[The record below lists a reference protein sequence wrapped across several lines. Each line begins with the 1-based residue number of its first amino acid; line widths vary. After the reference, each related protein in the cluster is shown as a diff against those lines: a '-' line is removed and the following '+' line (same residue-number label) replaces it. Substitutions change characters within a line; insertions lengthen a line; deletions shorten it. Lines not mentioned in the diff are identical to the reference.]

1 MKETLAWA
9 PVPPHRLDSR
19 GARRS
24 PWEAPGRACLWC
36 LTPAHAR
43 GARVREAR
51 SAQRAASGTSTVPNH
66 TLDVDSSS
74 PQQSSMLLW
83 RIISIA
89 LRSAADGSLH
99 HVERVQKGT
108 RRSTQTHSARA
119 ASSSPCLDRR
129 SPGRS
134 RSGVPPPRALAP
146 HSACT
151 SSQGSS
157 RPEVNLVFLLL
168 FEICSRRRPQRRTLT
183 GFQGHRG
190 PQREGAGH
198 AQHALDHR

>member
-1 MKETLAWA
+1 
-9 PVPPHRLDSR
+9 
-19 GARRS
+19 
-24 PWEAPGRACLWC
+24 
-36 LTPAHAR
+36 
-43 GARVREAR
+43 
-51 SAQRAASGTSTVPNH
+51 
-66 TLDVDSSS
+66 
-74 PQQSSMLLW
+74 MLLW

-146 HSACT
+146 HPAC
-151 SSQGSS
+151 SQAKG
-157 RPEVNLVFLLL
+157 RRGLQVNLVFLLL
-168 FEICSRRRPQRRTLT
+168 SELNSKWTPLR
-183 GFQGHRG
+183 QGLH
-190 PQREGAGH
+190 EG
-198 AQHALDHR
+198 LPS

>member
-1 MKETLAWA
+1 MGGTRA
-9 PVPPHRLDSR
+9 RLLLVFNPCTR
-19 GARRS
+19 
-24 PWEAPGRACLWC
+24 EGRA
-36 LTPAHAR
+36 
-43 GARVREAR
+43 GQG

-99 HVERVQKGT
+99 HGERVQKAT

-129 SPGRS
+129 SPCRS
-134 RSGVPPPRALAP
+134 RSGVPLPRALAP
-146 HSACT
+146 HPACS

-157 RPEVNLVFLLL
+157 RPEVNFVFLLL
-168 FEICSRRRPQRRTLT
+168 LEFAEL
-183 GFQGHRG
+183 
-190 PQREGAGH
+190 
-198 AQHALDHR
+198 HALSKCLCKCRGSTVPFVGRSASSNLLSKCVQLQRFLLSGVTLRLGILGEV